1 MLRALWDV
9 TQQFQ
14 NKNGS
19 ILAAG
24 RVYVYYKN
32 RTALAEIFSDE
43 EGTVVNT
50 NPVLLDN
57 NGRATV
63 FADTIYS
70 YTIVVCDYYGKELFS
85 QDITLHDA
93 ISTAK
98 DVIVMGSNGS
108 VKVDTTTLPNGV
120 KYDLSVNTDI
130 IATKESVANKKD
142 KQNELNFNGSATKT
156 VKSITQNVN
165 GELNVEFED
174 ISAGG
179 ISSGTAIDLTDNAVS
194 VKYSKGLEINSN
206 NELQVNTGI
215 IATKES
221 VESSLLSK
229 QDALTPGSNIGITNN
244 IISATGI
251 PTKTS
256 ELENDSG
263 FITDVS
269 STVDITNI
277 VGTISASGN
286 TIVNILYNS
295 TLGLINMTT
304 FNNPNRTVSG
314 NEFYQLFLFNND
326 FTSKVDLKLQTEI
339 RVRDDSYNSYFTVIY
354 IDTTGTITEHGY
366 KGIYLWP
373 VHNSWKVLPGN
384 TKYFFL
390 SQQANNELN
399 QYVNGHL

>member
-1 MLRALWDV
+1 MTLRALFPV

-19 ILAAG
+19 NLVG
-24 RVYVYYKN
+24 GKVYIYYQG
-32 RTALAEIFSDE
+32 RTALATTYHDE
-43 EGTVVNT
+43 EGTVVNP

-57 NGRATV
+57 NGRAAV

-93 ISTAK
+93 IPTEEK
-98 DVIVMGSNGS
+98 VMVKGSNGS

-120 KYDLSVNTDI
+120 QYDLSVNTD
-130 IATKESVANKKD
+130 
-142 KQNELNFNGSATKT
+142 
-156 VKSITQNVN
+156 
-165 GELNVEFED
+165 
-174 ISAGG
+174 
-179 ISSGTAIDLTDNAVS
+179 
-194 VKYSKGLEINSN
+194 
-206 NELQVNTGI
+206 I

-229 QDALTPGSNIGITNN
+229 QDALTPGSNIDITNN

-304 FNNPNRTVSG
+304 FNNPNRVVSG
-314 NEFYQLFLFNND
+314 DEFYQLFLFNND

-339 RVRDDSYNSYFTVIY
+339 RVRDDNYNSYFTVIY

-373 VHNSWKVLPGN
+373 VHKSWKVLPGN

-390 SQQANNELN
+390 SQQANNELK
-399 QYVNGHL
+399 QYVNEHL